1 MKNTPINLLMKL
13 LAIRL
18 VEQTTL
24 VKSLVMRSSIAV
36 SRARSLLA
44 YLYGMS
50 RCSLRGSLRL
60 NLLAT
65 ISAGVL

>member
-1 MKNTPINLLMKL
+1 MKNTPVNLL
-13 LAIRL
+13 RG
-18 VEQTTL
+18 
-24 VKSLVMRSSIAV
+24 SIAA
-36 SRARSLLA
+36 SRARSRLA

-65 ISAGVL
+65 ISGGIL